1 MPPENKE
8 LKEPSINAKRTR
20 SRGFTLIEL
29 LVVIAIIAILAAL
42 LLPALAKAK
51 QRASRAKCMGN
62 EKNQILGLTIYAGDN
77 GDTLPVSVGGNWAW
91 DMPVNVQQSVAGNGA
106 PMPVWYDPGTDT
118 RFSTAQYQV
127 EWTNY
132 NTDGF
137 GNVGYALTL
146 AGTASY
152 GYQPPWDFKTN
163 LNYKLTSATV
173 PGSLQDTVPIIPSQ
187 RAVTACATL
196 TDDSDPPSAILSVK
210 QGYNWVNVADGFMGG
225 APLFPTG
232 TTTASAHVD
241 SGGVPQGCNASTLDG
256 HVEWRPF
263 ANMLPRAGTTGSVPI
278 FYY

>member
-1 MPPENKE
+1 
-8 LKEPSINAKRTR
+8 
-20 SRGFTLIEL
+20 LIEL

-51 QRASRAKCMGN
+51 QRATRAKCMGN
-62 EKNQILGLTIYAGDN
+62 EKNQVLALTMYAGDN

-91 DMPVNVQQSVAGNGA
+91 DMPVNVQQSVSVSGA
-106 PMPVWYDPGTDT
+106 PMPVWYDPGTDQ
-118 RFSTAQYQV
+118 RFSSSQYQV

-132 NTDGF
+132 NSDGF
-137 GNVGYALTL
+137 GNVGYALTFP
-146 AGTASY
+146 GTASY
-152 GYQPPWDFKTN
+152 GYSPPWDFKTN
-163 LNYKLTSATV
+163 LNYKLTSVSV
-173 PGSLQDTVPIIPSQ
+173 PGSLGDTVPIIPSQ

-196 TDDSDPPSAILSVK
+196 TDDTDPPTAVLSVK

-232 TTTASAHVD
+232 TTTASAHLD
-241 SGGVPQGCNASTLDG
+241 STSIPSGCNASTLDG

-263 ANMLPRAGTTGSVPI
+263 ANMLPRAGSAGSVPI